1 MKKLLALLLT
11 IVMLLAF
18 PGCGAKKEDI
28 EENSETDVIV
38 SAQEKN
44 KASEEEVDEEPEQKE
59 STGEKE
65 WRKFLEDY
73 ENWVDDYIKILKKYE
88 ENPTDLSIL
97 SDYADMMLELADWE
111 AKTEKM
117 EEELENASPG
127 EVAEYSA
134 ELLRIAAKMAEVID

>member
-38 SAQEKN
+38 SAQQKN